1 MQESEEL
8 TRERE
13 ARKAQRKAFSEAVT
27 EAKASVES
35 AIDALEAQP
44 RSYGGHLSKD
54 GSSTIDGTPREVMQH
69 RDGRVMRFARFLDPI
84 DTPYLTALVSY
95 RGRWLVVPGY
105 KLRAIG

>member
-8 TRERE
+8 AKERE

-44 RSYGGHLSKD
+44 RSFGGHLSKNR
-54 GSSTIDGTPREVMQH
+54 SSTIDGMPRDRVQH
-69 RDGRVMRFARFLDPI
+69 RDGRVMRFVRLLDPK
-84 DTPYLTALVSY
+84 DTPYLTALVTY
-95 RGRWLVVPGY
+95 RGRWLVVPSY